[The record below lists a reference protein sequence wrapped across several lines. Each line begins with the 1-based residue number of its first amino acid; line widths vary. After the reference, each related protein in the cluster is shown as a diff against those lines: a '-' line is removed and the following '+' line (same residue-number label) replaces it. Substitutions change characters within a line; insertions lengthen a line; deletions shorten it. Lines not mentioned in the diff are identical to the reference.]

1 MKNENEKFSF
11 YIRAMKYLKKHWGA
25 TIIFVATIFMF
36 FIHILYKIHAVNNFF
51 VSEWTAGDVLAYG
64 GSIIGALATIYVL
77 QETIKSTANMQRE
90 ERIFSV
96 RPYFMIDAQTY
107 DKNIINEHEIIDISC
122 PVIDKKWSGD
132 IEILIK
138 VVNVGVGNAI
148 DAKIELSQN
157 DVGNLEYEYV
167 NLPIFLIGAENYFL
181 VRFCKQTSLTFKL
194 IYRDIASLA
203 QYMVCT
209 DIRIVCSGGKTSTY
223 CLMPKLERI
232 NTAI

>member
-1 MKNENEKFSF
+1 MK
-11 YIRAMKYLKKHWGA
+11 KYLKKHWVA
-25 TIIFVATIFMF
+25 AIIFVSIIFMF
-36 FIHILYKIHAVNNFF
+36 SVHILYKIPAINNFF
-51 VSEWTAGDVLAYG
+51 ISEWTAGDVLAYG

-107 DKNIINEHEIIDISC
+107 DKNIIKEHEIIDISC

-138 VVNVGVGNAI
+138 VENVGVGNAI

-157 DVGNLEYEYV
+157 DVGNLAYEYV
-167 NLPIFLIGAENYFL
+167 DLPIFLIGAEKYFL
-181 VRFCKQTSLTFKL
+181 VRFCEQSPLKFKL

-203 QYMVCT
+203 QYMICT
-209 DIRIVCSGGKTSTY
+209 DIRIVCSGGKISTY
-223 CLMPKLERI
+223 YEMPKLERI
-232 NTAI
+232 NTEI